1 MIARNRENL
10 VGSWRLESVSAL
22 NEGGDRNNEPFGNGP
37 KGSLTYTADGRMA
50 VLISYG
56 GRKPLSSEDRILAPA
71 EEKNEA
77 FSTFFAYSGRYS
89 LLDDR
94 VIHHVDI
101 SSVENWVNTDLVRF
115 IEFSDDRITLRT
127 PPMLSGGKNQTIE
140 LVWER
145 LI

>member
-22 NEGGDRNNEPFGNGP
+22 NEGGDRNDELFGNGP
-37 KGSLTYTADGRMA
+37 KGSLTYTADGKMT

-56 GRKPLSSEDRILAPA
+56 GRKPLSTEDRILAPA
-71 EEKNEA
+71 EEKSEA

-94 VIHHVDI
+94 VIHHVEI
-101 SSVENWVNTDLVRF
+101 SSVENWVNTDLVRW
-115 IEFSDDRITLRT
+115 IEFSSDRITLRT
-127 PPMLSGGKNQTIE
+127 PAMLAGGKKQTIE

-145 LI
+145 MI

>member
-37 KGSLTYTADGRMA
+37 KGSLTYTAGGRMT
-50 VLISYG
+50 VMISYG
-56 GRKPLSSEDRILAPA
+56 GRKPLSTEDRILATA
-71 EEKNEA
+71 EEKIEA

-101 SSVENWVNTDLVRF
+101 SSVENWVNTDLVRL
-115 IEFSDDRITLRT
+115 IDFSGDRITLRT
-127 PPMLSGGKNQTIE
+127 PLLLAGGKNQIIE

-145 LI
+145 MI